1 MHEVSL
7 AIGLLQLAEETCRTH
22 GYKSIESIK
31 VRLGRA
37 SGVHA
42 DSLSFALEALKKGT
56 LAEKANFIL
65 DLIPLGGFCQDCGQ
79 NFETEE
85 TYVFYCPFCN
95 SSSISICQ
103 GKELQ
108 IAEIEVA

>member
-7 AIGLLQLAEETCRTH
+7 AISLLQSAEEVCRTH
-22 GYKSIESIK
+22 GYKSIKLIK

-42 DSLSFALEALKKGT
+42 DSLFFALETLKKGT
-56 LAEKANFIL
+56 LAEKADFIL
-65 DLIPLGGFCQDCGQ
+65 DLIPLGGSCQNCGR

-85 TYVFYCPFCN
+85 KYIFYCPSCN

-108 IAEIEVA
+108 ITEIEVV

>member
-7 AIGLLQLAEETCRTH
+7 AVSLLQLAEEICRTH

-37 SGVHA
+37 SGVHP
-42 DSLSFALEALKKGT
+42 DSLSFALETIKMGT
-56 LAEKANFIL
+56 LAENANIIFDI
-65 DLIPLGGFCQDCGQ
+65 ISLGGSCQDCGQ

-85 TYVFYCPFCN
+85 SYIFYCPLCN
-95 SSSISICQ
+95 SPSIVIRQ

-108 IAEIEVA
+108 ITEVKLV